1 MPAVGTVW
9 VMVLVALTAH
19 TVSHKPPQS
28 ALRHKSETEPEGA
41 ASSPRTASHQE
52 VGSDGAHTR
61 WCSLHKPLVLWPC
74 RDQDPKPCPMRT
86 QQGPKQDDMLVS
98 DSGGEPGAQCTHPLA
113 KAPGRRLLTGPR
125 GPHTQ
130 ALTLLQLSAGMCAP
144 LGGACLPRGLQPFPT
159 NSDSCEPRVRPP
171 TLVRCSV
178 SGRFIQGK
186 AEETPAGRKETAPG
200 RAELGAGDWVWEKEK
215 KVPNLLRRQADLTGP
230 LKALPLL
237 QLQPVNPTEPAIP
250 PHLSHFN

>member
-1 MPAVGTVW
+1 MRP
-9 VMVLVALTAH
+9 
-19 TVSHKPPQS
+19 S
-28 ALRHKSETEPEGA
+28 LRGQ
-41 ASSPRTASHQE
+41 ASSPRTSSHQE

-61 WCSLHKPLVLWPC
+61 WCSLHKPLVHWPC

-98 DSGGEPGAQCTHPLA
+98 DSDGEPGAQCTHPLA
-113 KAPGRRLLTGPR
+113 KAPGRRLLTGPG

-144 LGGACLPRGLQPFPT
+144 LGAPAFQEGSSP
-159 NSDSCEPRVRPP
+159 SPP
-171 TLVRCSV
+171 TATAVNPV
-178 SGRFIQGK
+178 SDHQLWSDAQCPGRFIQGK

-215 KVPNLLRRQADLTGP
+215 KVPNLLGRQVDLTGP